1 VCLPDLRGAV
11 TTFFPKVRS
20 TTPGAFPLGS
30 GAEPAP
36 GYRLKRVRGRG
47 GFAEVW
53 EADSPTGPVAL
64 KFMLSSNAATTSRE
78 LRSVQSF
85 QAMDHPYL
93 VRTHAV
99 FTVPGYIVTA
109 MELGEA
115 TLLDLMFLYTDE
127 LRQPIPPAQ
136 LGLYLWQVGQA
147 LDFLNARRHLRDGR
161 KVGFQH
167 GDIKPNNVLLFG
179 DVAKLTDYGVA
190 TATSGPTTPCPRH
203 GTRDYAAPE
212 VLQGYQTDHS
222 DQFSL
227 AVTYHV
233 LRVGCFPFPPAPADD
248 LPKAFSRGPA
258 DLSALAPA
266 ERLALARALSPV
278 PQDRYPSCEAL
289 TNQLLRALGF
299 KALVEQD
306 RPVKIVPDDETLP
319 DGTKSA
325 LRSRLL
331 TGTPSPSVT
340 GGRPPGSAPGTR
352 PGPRSTG

>member
-1 VCLPDLRGAV
+1 M

-20 TTPGAFPLGS
+20 TTPGAFPLAS

-53 EADSPTGPVAL
+53 EADGPAGPVAL

-85 QAMDHPYL
+85 QALDHRYL
-93 VRTHAV
+93 VHTHAV

-109 MELGEA
+109 MELAEA

-147 LDFLNARRHLRDGR
+147 LDYLNARRHVRDGR

-167 GDIKPNNVLLFG
+167 GDVKPNNVLLFG

-212 VLQGYQTDHS
+212 VLQGYQSDFS

-233 LRVGCFPFPPAPADD
+233 LRVGCFPFPPAPVND
-248 LPKAFSRGPA
+248 LPKAYSRPPA
-258 DLSALAPA
+258 DLSALSPA

-278 PQDRYPSCEAL
+278 PQERYPNCEGLTTAL
-289 TNQLLRALGF
+289 LKALGY
-299 KALVEQD
+299 KLLMEPEQ
-306 RPVKIVPDDETLP
+306 PVKVIPDDETVP

-325 LRSRLL
+325 LRSRLMS
-331 TGTPSPSVT
+331 GTPSPSAAGV
-340 GGRPPGSAPGTR
+340 RPGSNAGSRPGTR
-352 PGPRSTG
+352 PTG

>member
-1 VCLPDLRGAV
+1 MS
-11 TTFFPKVRS
+11 FPKVRS
-20 TTPGAFPLGS
+20 TTPGAFAPAV

-53 EADSPTGPVAL
+53 EADGPAGPVAL

-85 QAMDHPYL
+85 QAMEHPYL

-99 FTVPGYIVTA
+99 FTVPGYVVTA
-109 MELGEA
+109 MELAEA
-115 TLLDLMFLYTDE
+115 TLLDLMFLYSDE

-147 LDFLNARRHLRDGR
+147 LDFLNARRHVRDGR

-212 VLQGYQTDHS
+212 VLQGYQTDYS

-233 LRVGCFPFPPAPADD
+233 LRVGCFPYPPAPTGE
-248 LPKAFSRGPA
+248 LPKSYARPPA
-258 DLSALAPA
+258 DLSALSPA
-266 ERLALARALSPV
+266 ERLALGRALSPV
-278 PQDRYPSCEAL
+278 PQERYPNCEAL
-289 TNQLLRALGF
+289 TNQLLRSLGF
-299 KALVEQD
+299 KPQVEMD
-306 RPVKIVPDDETLP
+306 RPVRIVPDDETLP
-319 DGTKSA
+319 EGTRA
-325 LRSRLL
+325 GARSRAL
-331 TGTPSPSVT
+331 TSTPPPSLTNGARSSSVIN
-340 GGRPPGSAPGTR
+340 PR
-352 PGPRSTG
+352 PGPRSTA

>member
-1 VCLPDLRGAV
+1 M

-20 TTPGAFPLGS
+20 TTPGAFVPAS

-53 EADSPTGPVAL
+53 EADGPGGPVAL

-78 LRSVQSF
+78 LRTVQSF
-85 QAMDHPYL
+85 QALDHPYL
-93 VRTHAV
+93 VNTHAV

-109 MELGEA
+109 MELAEA
-115 TLLDLMFLYTDE
+115 TLLDLMFLYMDE

-136 LGLYLWQVGQA
+136 LGLYMWQVGQA
-147 LDFLNARRHLRDGR
+147 LDFLNARKHVRDGR
-161 KVGFQH
+161 RVGFQH

-233 LRVGCFPFPPAPADD
+233 LRVGCFPFPPAPSED
-248 LPKAFSRGPA
+248 LPKAFSRPPA

-266 ERLALARALSPV
+266 ERVALSRALSPV
-278 PQDRYPSCEAL
+278 PQDRYPNCEAL
-289 TNQLLRALGF
+289 TTQLLRSLGY
-299 KALVEQD
+299 KALVEPD

-325 LRSRLL
+325 LRSRLS
-331 TGTPSPSVT
+331 TRTPPPT
-340 GGRPPGSAPGTR
+340 PRPGSAPSSRPGTR
-352 PGPRSTG
+352 PTA